1 MEFKGT
7 KVEWVVDGEH
17 ITTGYDNISETICD
31 INPNTEYPSVH
42 ERSTIESKA
51 NAKLIAHAPE
61 MLKKH
66 YEEIE
71 ILEDIFKNNP
81 IGDVAFK
88 LRMIIESKKDLLTR
102 ATTI

>member
-7 KVEWVVDGEH
+7 KGKWKGFVFGNE
-17 ITTGYDNISETICD
+17 II
-31 INPNTEYPSVH
+31 
-42 ERSTIESKA
+42 IESKDRIHILTMRTSVSTATEKSA
-51 NAKLIAHAPE
+51 NAQLIAHAPE
-61 MLKKH
+61 MYEKH

-71 ILEDIFKNNP
+71 ILEDILKNNP
-81 IGDVAFK
+81 TGNVAFK